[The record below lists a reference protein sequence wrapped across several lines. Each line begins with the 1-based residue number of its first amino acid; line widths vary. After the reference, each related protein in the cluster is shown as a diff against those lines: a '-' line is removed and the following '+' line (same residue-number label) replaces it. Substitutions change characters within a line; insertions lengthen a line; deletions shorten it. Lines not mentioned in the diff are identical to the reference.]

1 MRPDRSSKIFT
12 ALFPIIF
19 TLSLLTI
26 AGADNAYAQ
35 FETATV
41 LGTVRD
47 QNRAVLQGATVTL
60 KNIATGITSTT
71 LTDENGDFLF
81 TSVKI
86 GNYRV
91 TAELKGFA
99 TAVIEQVTVTVE
111 ARQRVDLTMQVGA
124 ATETITITDT
134 APLLETDS
142 SSKGQVINQRQIVNL
157 PIIGRTYSNL
167 ALLVPGV
174 RQSQSGNQGDISV
187 RREGSYNVNGLRSVY
202 NNFLIDGIDNNFYGT
217 TNQGFSNQAAQPSPD
232 SVAEFRMSVNSY
244 SAEYGRTGGAVMNV
258 STRSG
263 TNQYHGALW
272 DYIQNSA
279 LNATGFFKPIDNR
292 KPQVNR
298 NQFGFVFGGPIIKDR
313 TFFFLDYEGSRWIQS
328 PFLVAAIPTLDQRRG
343 ILRSAEPGR
352 PANVVVP
359 YDFIDSTGTLIRAGT
374 EYPEG
379 TPVPMTS
386 FAKTVLENLPAPN
399 RAGTSNFGGFARNR
413 LFEDKGALKLDHKFT
428 EKLNGFARYSHRRQT
443 IEQPGLISGFSGGN
457 ALGNLATYNQQGI
470 GGITYVI
477 SSDSALDYRFAVTRL
492 GMDRLPALIG
502 GPSMNDLFGITG
514 LPEGPRIQ
522 GGVTPQDIPGFGR
535 IGRQS
540 TNPQSQ
546 FPTTI
551 NSRVNYSKLLGRHSL
566 KTGYEYL
573 ALNQDVDD
581 TNPLYGLDLYG
592 GGFSR
597 PRGGTAPA
605 VNYALAD
612 FYFGARNQ
620 YQLATQFI
628 AKMRQ
633 RFHYWYLQDD
643 FKVNPKLT
651 INAGLRYELVTPVY
665 DADNNLANFDPET
678 REIILAKDGSI
689 SERALR
695 NLDKN
700 NFAPRIGLAYQL
712 RDKTVLRAGYAI
724 GYNYWNRMA
733 SAELLNTNAPFV
745 TRASIQNVASRN
757 GAGNIE
763 NICTGNNFTGC
774 FRRTQD
780 GYPTNLLTSPGSVI
794 LYMPRDFPW
803 SYVQNWHLTIQHQI
817 TRNTLID
824 VAYAGNRGIKLPI
837 LADLNQARP
846 LTAAEALLPSEQ
858 RPSLLDRRPIQ
869 GVTIPGFGLVRAG
882 NITSALPT
890 GFSNYNALQIKV
902 EHRGRTLQLLNS
914 FTYSKAIDNSGQVL
928 EVSNGGSPTPQNLY
942 NVNNDKGPSSYDQRF
957 NNTSSIVWDVPVG
970 KGRSF
975 GLNLP
980 SALDF
985 IIGGWVASSTITL
998 TSGQPLNLRYGDTD
1012 GRVSDNQPDFLG
1024 GVALRP
1030 NVGPNGGILSTEE
1043 QRRALGLERHLFYFN
1058 APNITTPSVDQP
1070 FGNIGRNAVY
1080 GFPFHQVDF
1089 GIQKNF
1095 PFRFINES
1103 ARLEFRAEFFNFFN
1117 TTNFSAPAVDRRSG
1131 VFGQVSSTFDPRI
1144 IQFALKFHF

>member
-1 MRPDRSSKIFT
+1 MGPDRSAKLFT
-12 ALFPIIF
+12 VLFPIIF
-19 TLSLLTI
+19 TLGLFLT
-26 AGADNAYAQ
+26 AGAEYAYGQ

-47 QNRAVLQGATVTL
+47 QNRALLQGATVTL

-81 TSVKI
+81 PSVKI

-91 TAELKGFA
+91 TAELTGFS

-124 ATETITITDT
+124 TSEMVTITDT

-157 PIIGRTYSNL
+157 PVIGRTYSNL

-174 RQSQSGNQGDISV
+174 RQSQSGNQGDISF

-263 TNQYHGALW
+263 TNQFHGAVW
-272 DYIQNSA
+272 DYLQNTA
-279 LNATGFFKPIDNR
+279 LNATGFFRPPDGR

-298 NQFGFVFGGPIIKDR
+298 NQFGFVIGGPIFKDR

-328 PFLVAAIPTLDQRRG
+328 PFQLATIPSLDQRQG
-343 ILRSAEPGR
+343 ILRSSD
-352 PANVVVP
+352 PAVRADVVVP
-359 YDFIDSTGTLIRAGT
+359 YDFIDSTGALIRAGAL
-374 EYPEG
+374 YPEG
-379 TPVPMTS
+379 TRVPMTS
-386 FAKTVLENLPAPN
+386 FARTVLENLPAPN
-399 RAGTSNFGGFARNR
+399 RTTSNNFGGFARNR

-428 EKLNGFARYSHRRQT
+428 EKLTGFARYSHRRQT
-443 IEQPGLISGFSGGN
+443 IEQPGLITGFSGGN
-457 ALGNLATYNQQGI
+457 AIGNLVTYNQQGI
-470 GGITYVI
+470 AGVTYIV
-477 SSDSALDYRFAVTRL
+477 SNDSALDYRFAVSRL
-492 GMDRLPALIG
+492 GMDRLPALVG

-514 LPEGPRIQ
+514 LPEGPRVQ
-522 GGVTPQDIPGFGR
+522 GGVTPQDIPGFSR

-551 NSRVNYSKLLGRHSL
+551 NSRINYSKLLGRHSL

-573 ALNQDVDD
+573 ALNQAVDD

-597 PRGGTAPA
+597 PAGGTAPA

-612 FYFGARNQ
+612 FYFGARSQ
-620 YQLATQFI
+620 YQFATQFI
-628 AKMRQ
+628 AQMRQ
-633 RFHYWYLQDD
+633 RFHYWYIQDD
-643 FKVNPKLT
+643 FKVHPKLT

-665 DADNNLANFDPET
+665 DADDSLSNFDPET
-678 REIILAKDGSI
+678 REIILAGDGSV

-745 TRASIQNVASRN
+745 TRASVQNDRSQL
-757 GAGNIE
+757 GNI
-763 NICTGNNFTGC
+763 CSDNNFTGC

-780 GYPTNLLTSPGSVI
+780 GYPANLLMSPGSVI

-803 SYVQNWHLTIQHQI
+803 SYVQNWHLTIQHQL
-817 TRNTLID
+817 TRSILID
-824 VAYAGNRGIKLPI
+824 VSYAGNRGIKLPQ

-846 LTAAEALLPSEQ
+846 LTQAEL
-858 RPSLLDRRPIQ
+858 RPGAQQPTLLDRRPIQ

-882 NITSALPT
+882 NITSSLPT
-890 GFSNYNALQIKV
+890 GFSNYNALQIKI

-914 FTYSKAIDNSGQVL
+914 FTYSKAIDNSSQVL
-928 EVSNGGSPTPQNLY
+928 EVSNGGAPTPQNLY
-942 NVNNDKGPSSYDQRF
+942 DVGNDRGPSSFDQRF
-957 NNTSSIVWDVPVG
+957 NNTTSVVWDVPAG
-970 KGRSF
+970 KGRNI
-975 GLNLP
+975 NLP
-980 SALDF
+980 PVLDF
-985 IIGGWVASSTITL
+985 IVGGWVASSTVTL

-1030 NVGPNGGILSTEE
+1030 NVGPNGGILSTAD
-1043 QRRALGLERHLFYFN
+1043 QRRALGLERHDFYFN
-1058 APNITTPSVDQP
+1058 ATNIAIPTRDQP

-1080 GFPFHQVDF
+1080 GFPFYQVDF

-1103 ARLEFRAEFFNFFN
+1103 SRLEFRTEFFNLFN
-1117 TTNFSAPAVDRRSG
+1117 KTNFGAPTVDRRSAA
-1131 VFGQVSSTFDPRI
+1131 FGRVSSTFDPRI

>member
-1 MRPDRSSKIFT
+1 MGPDRPSKPFT
-12 ALFPIIF
+12 TLFQLLI
-19 TLSLLTI
+19 TLGFVAVI
-26 AGADNAYAQ
+26 GVNNAYAQ

-47 QNRAVLQGATVTL
+47 QNRAVLRGATVTL

-99 TAVIEQVTVTVE
+99 TAVIEQITVTVE

-174 RQSQSGNQGDISV
+174 RQSQSGNQGDISF

-263 TNQYHGALW
+263 TNQFHGTAW
-272 DYIQNSA
+272 DYLQNTA
-279 LNATGFFKPIDNR
+279 LNATGFFRPPDGR

-328 PFLVAAIPTLDQRRG
+328 PFQLAALPTLDQRRG
-343 ILRSAEPGR
+343 ILAADVR
-352 PANVVVP
+352 VP
-359 YDFIDSTGTLIRAGT
+359 YDFTDSSGALIRAGT
-374 EYPEG
+374 VYAAG
-379 TPVPMTS
+379 MPVPMTS
-386 FAKTVLENLPAPN
+386 FAKTVLNNLPAPN
-399 RAGTSNFGGFARNR
+399 RAGGNNFGGFARNQ
-413 LFEDKGALKLDHKFT
+413 LFEDKGALKIDHKFT
-428 EKLNGFARYSHRRQT
+428 EKLNVFTRYSHRRQT
-443 IEQPGLISGFSGGN
+443 IDQPGLITGFSGGN
-457 ALGNLATYNQQGI
+457 AIGNLTTYNQQGI
-470 GGITYVI
+470 AGITYII
-477 SSDSALDYRFAVTRL
+477 SSDSALDYRFAVSRL
-492 GMDRLPALIG
+492 GMDRLPALVG
-502 GPSMNDLFGITG
+502 GPSMNDLFGING

-522 GGVTPQDIPGFGR
+522 GGVTPQDIPGFAR

-540 TNPQSQ
+540 TNPQAQ
-546 FPTTI
+546 FPTTV

-592 GGFSR
+592 GSFSR
-597 PRGGTAPA
+597 PGGGTAA
-605 VNYALAD
+605 ALAD
-612 FYFGARNQ
+612 FYFGARSQ
-620 YQLATQFI
+620 YQFATQVI

-643 FKVNPKLT
+643 FKLNPKLT

-665 DADNNLANFDPET
+665 DANNNLANFNPDT
-678 REIILAKDGSI
+678 REIVLAKDGSI
-689 SERALR
+689 SDRALR
-695 NLDKN
+695 NLDTN

-712 RDKTVLRAGYAI
+712 REKTVLRAGYAI

-733 SAELLNTNAPFV
+733 SAELLDTNAPFV
-745 TRASIQNVASRN
+745 TRASVQNTA
-757 GAGNIE
+757 ANIG

-794 LYMPRDFPW
+794 LYMPEEFPW
-803 SYVQNWHLTIQHQI
+803 SYVQNWHLT
-817 TRNTLID
+817 
-824 VAYAGNRGIKLPI
+824 
-837 LADLNQARP
+837 
-846 LTAAEALLPSEQ
+846 
-858 RPSLLDRRPIQ
+858 
-869 GVTIPGFGLVRAG
+869 
-882 NITSALPT
+882 
-890 GFSNYNALQIKV
+890 
-902 EHRGRTLQLLNS
+902 
-914 FTYSKAIDNSGQVL
+914 
-928 EVSNGGSPTPQNLY
+928 
-942 NVNNDKGPSSYDQRF
+942 
-957 NNTSSIVWDVPVG
+957 
-970 KGRSF
+970 
-975 GLNLP
+975 
-980 SALDF
+980 
-985 IIGGWVASSTITL
+985 
-998 TSGQPLNLRYGDTD
+998 
-1012 GRVSDNQPDFLG
+1012 
-1024 GVALRP
+1024 
-1030 NVGPNGGILSTEE
+1030 
-1043 QRRALGLERHLFYFN
+1043 
-1058 APNITTPSVDQP
+1058 
-1070 FGNIGRNAVY
+1070 
-1080 GFPFHQVDF
+1080 
-1089 GIQKNF
+1089 
-1095 PFRFINES
+1095 
-1103 ARLEFRAEFFNFFN
+1103 
-1117 TTNFSAPAVDRRSG
+1117 
-1131 VFGQVSSTFDPRI
+1131 
-1144 IQFALKFHF
+1144 

>member
-1 MRPDRSSKIFT
+1 MGPDRSSKLFT
-12 ALFPIIF
+12 ALFQIIF
-19 TLSLLTI
+19 ILGLLIITE
-26 AGADNAYAQ
+26 NAYGQ

-47 QNRAVLQGATVTL
+47 QNRAVLPGATVTL

-111 ARQRVDLTMQVGA
+111 ARQRADLTMQIGA
-124 ATETITITDT
+124 ASETITITDT

-142 SSKGQVINQRQIVNL
+142 SSKGQIINQRQIVNL

-174 RQSQSGNQGDISV
+174 RQSQSGNQGDISF
-187 RREGSYNVNGLRSVY
+187 RREGAYNVNGLRSVY

-263 TNQYHGALW
+263 TNQYHGAVW
-272 DYIQNSA
+272 DYLQNTA
-279 LNATGFFKPIDNR
+279 LNATGFFRPPDGR

-328 PFLVAAIPTLDQRRG
+328 PFQLAAIPSLDQRRG
-343 ILRSAEPGR
+343 ILTARVR
-352 PANVVVP
+352 VP
-359 YDFIDSTGTLIRAGT
+359 FDFIDSTGTLIRAGT
-374 EYPEG
+374 EYAPG

-386 FAKTVLENLPAPN
+386 FAQTVLNNLPAPN
-399 RAGTSNFGGFARNR
+399 RAVGTNFGNFARNQ

-443 IEQPGLISGFSGGN
+443 IEQPGLITGFSGGN
-457 ALGNLATYNQQGI
+457 AIGNLVTYNQQGI
-470 GGITYVI
+470 AGITYVI

-492 GMDRLPALIG
+492 GMDRLPALVG

-522 GGVTPQDIPGFGR
+522 GGITPQDIPGFAR

-597 PRGGTAPA
+597 PLEVTAA
-605 VNYALAD
+605 NVNHALAD
-612 FYFGARNQ
+612 FYFGARSQ
-620 YQLATQFI
+620 YQFATQVI
-628 AKMRQ
+628 AQMRQ

-643 FKVNPKLT
+643 FKLNPKLT

-665 DADNNLANFDPET
+665 DADNNFANFNPET
-678 REIILAKDGSI
+678 REILLAKDGSI

-700 NFAPRIGLAYQL
+700 NFAPRVGLAYQL

-745 TRASIQNVASRN
+745 TRASVQNDARN
-757 GAGNIE
+757 IT

-794 LYMPRDFPW
+794 LYMPQEFPW
-803 SYVQNWHLTIQHQI
+803 SYVQNWHLTVQHQI

-846 LTAAEALLPSEQ
+846 LTAAEALLPAGQ

-882 NITSALPT
+882 NITSAIPT

-914 FTYSKAIDNSGQVL
+914 FTYSKAIDNSSQVL
-928 EVSNGGSPTPQNLY
+928 EVSNGGSPTPQNLFD
-942 NVNNDKGPSSYDQRF
+942 VNNDKGPSSYDQRF
-957 NNTSSIVWDVPVG
+957 NNTTSVVWDVPVG
-970 KGRSF
+970 KGRNF
-975 GLNLP
+975 NLP
-980 SALDF
+980 AALDF
-985 IIGGWVASSTITL
+985 IIGGWVTSSTITL

-1030 NVGPNGGILSTEE
+1030 NVGPNAGILSTEE
-1043 QRRALGLERHLFYFN
+1043 QRRALGLERHEFYFN
-1058 APNITTPSVDQP
+1058 APNITIPGLDQP

-1080 GFPFHQVDF
+1080 GFPFYQVDF

-1131 VFGQVSSTFDPRI
+1131 AFGRVSSTFDPRI
-1144 IQFALKFHF
+1144 VQFALKFHF

>member
-1 MRPDRSSKIFT
+1 MGPDRPSKPFT
-12 ALFPIIF
+12 TLFQLLI
-19 TLSLLTI
+19 TLGFVAI
-26 AGADNAYAQ
+26 AGVNNAYAQ

-71 LTDENGDFLF
+71 LTDANGDFLF

-99 TAVIEQVTVTVE
+99 TAVLEQITVTVE

-187 RREGSYNVNGLRSVY
+187 RREGAYNVNGLRSVY

-217 TNQGFSNQAAQPSPD
+217 TNQGYSNQAVQPSPD

-263 TNQYHGALW
+263 TNQFHGTVW
-272 DYIQNSA
+272 DYLQNTA
-279 LNATGFFKPIDNR
+279 LNATGFFRPPDGR

-298 NQFGFVFGGPIIKDR
+298 NQFGFVVGGPIIKDR

-328 PFLVAAIPTLDQRRG
+328 PFQLAATPTLDQRRG
-343 ILRSAEPGR
+343 ILAADVR
-352 PANVVVP
+352 VP
-359 YDFIDSTGTLIRAGT
+359 YDFTDSTGALIRAGT
-374 EYPEG
+374 LYAAG

-386 FAKTVLENLPAPN
+386 FAKTVLNNLPAPN
-399 RAGTSNFGGFARNR
+399 RAGGNNFGGFARNQ
-413 LFEDKGALKLDHKFT
+413 LFEDKGALKIDHKFT
-428 EKLNGFARYSHRRQT
+428 EKLNVFTRYSHRRQT
-443 IEQPGLISGFSGGN
+443 IDQPGLISGFSGGN
-457 ALGNLATYNQQGI
+457 AIGNLTTYNQQGI
-470 GGITYVI
+470 AGLTYII
-477 SSDSALDYRFAVTRL
+477 SSDSALDYRFAVSRL
-492 GMDRLPALIG
+492 GMDRLPALVG
-502 GPSMNDLFGITG
+502 GPSMNDLFGING

-522 GGVTPQDIPGFGR
+522 GGVTPQDIPGFAR

-540 TNPQSQ
+540 TNPQAQ
-546 FPTTI
+546 FPTTV

-566 KTGYEYL
+566 KMGYEYL

-592 GGFSR
+592 GSFSR
-597 PRGGTAPA
+597 PGGGTAA
-605 VNYALAD
+605 ALAD
-612 FYFGARNQ
+612 FYFGARSQ
-620 YQLATQFI
+620 YQFATQVI

-633 RFHYWYLQDD
+633 RFHYLYLQDD
-643 FKVNPKLT
+643 FKLNPKLT

-665 DADNNLANFDPET
+665 DANNNLSNFNPES
-678 REIILAKDGSI
+678 REIVMAKDGSI
-689 SERALR
+689 SNRALR
-695 NLDKN
+695 NLDTN

-712 RDKTVLRAGYAI
+712 REKTVLRAGYAI

-733 SAELLNTNAPFV
+733 SAELLDTNAPFV
-745 TRASIQNVASRN
+745 TRASVQNTAAN
-757 GAGNIE
+757 IGNI
-763 NICTGNNFTGC
+763 CAGNNFTGC

-794 LYMPRDFPW
+794 LYMPEEFPW
-803 SYVQNWHLTIQHQI
+803 SYVQNWHLTVQHQI

-824 VAYAGNRGIKLPI
+824 VGYTGNRGIKLPI
-837 LADLNQARP
+837 LADYNQARP
-846 LTAAEALLPSEQ
+846 LTAAEMLLPANQ

-882 NITSALPT
+882 NITAPLPT

-914 FTYSKAIDNSGQVL
+914 FTYSKAIDNSSQVL
-928 EVSNGGSPTPQNLY
+928 EVSNGGSPNPQNLN
-942 NVNNDKGPSSYDQRF
+942 NVNNDKGPSSFDQRF
-957 NNTSSIVWDVPVG
+957 NNTSSVVWDVPVG
-970 KGRSF
+970 KGR
-975 GLNLP
+975 NLKLPP
-980 SALDF
+980 SLDF

-1012 GRVSDNQPDFLG
+1012 GRLSDNQPDFLG

-1030 NVGPNGGILSTEE
+1030 NVGANGGILSTNE
-1043 QRRALGLERHLFYFN
+1043 QRKVLGLERYEFYFN
-1058 APNITTPSVDQP
+1058 APNITIPSPDQP

-1080 GFPFHQVDF
+1080 GFPFYQVDF

-1095 PFRFINES
+1095 PFRFVNES

-1117 TTNFSAPAVDRRSG
+1117 QTNFSAPSFDRRSAA
-1131 VFGQVSSTFDPRI
+1131 FGRVSSTFDPRI

>member
-1 MRPDRSSKIFT
+1 MRPERSVITTFT
-12 ALFPIIF
+12 RIIF
-19 TLSLLTI
+19 LLFTFNLLAI
-26 AGADNAYAQ
+26 IGVDNAYAQ

-71 LTDENGDFLF
+71 QTDQNGDFLF

-91 TAELKGFA
+91 TAELTGFA
-99 TAVIEQVTVTVE
+99 TGVVEQVTVTVE

-124 ATETITITDT
+124 TSETVTITDT

-142 SSKGQVINQRQIVNL
+142 SSKGQIINQRQIVNL

-174 RQSQSGNQGDISV
+174 RQSQSGNQGDITA
-187 RREGSYNVNGLRSVY
+187 RREGAYNVNGLRSVY

-263 TNQYHGALW
+263 TNQFHGSVW
-272 DYIQNSA
+272 DYIQNTA
-279 LNATGFFKPIDNR
+279 LNATGFFRPIDDQ

-328 PFLVAAIPTLDQRRG
+328 PFQLAAIPGLDQRRG
-343 ILRSAEPGR
+343 ILA
-352 PANVVVP
+352 ADVMVP
-359 YDFIDSTGTLIRAGT
+359 YDFIDSTGTPIPAGT
-374 EYPEG
+374 VYAAG

-386 FAKTVLENLPAPN
+386 FAQTVLNNLPAPN
-399 RAGTSNFGGFARNR
+399 RAGGNNFGGFARNR
-413 LFEDKGALKLDHKFT
+413 LFEDKGALKIDHKLS
-428 EKLNGFARYSHRRQT
+428 EKLNVFTRYSHRRQT

-457 ALGNLATYNQQGI
+457 AIGSLVTYNQQGI
-470 GGITYVI
+470 AGVTYVI
-477 SSDSALDYRFAVTRL
+477 SSDSTLDYRFAVSRL
-492 GMDRLPALIG
+492 GMDRLPAQIG

-522 GGVTPQDIPGFGR
+522 GGVTPQDIPGFAR

-546 FPTTI
+546 FPTTV

-566 KTGYEYL
+566 KAGYEYL

-597 PRGGTAPA
+597 PVMPPPTPGDPSPPPVNP

-612 FYFGARNQ
+612 FYFGARSQ
-620 YQLATQFI
+620 YQFATQVI

-643 FKVNPKLT
+643 FKIYPKLT

-665 DADNNLANFDPET
+665 DANNNLANFDPAT
-678 REIILAKDGSI
+678 REIVLANDGSI
-689 SERALR
+689 SDRSLR
-695 NLDKN
+695 DLDKN
-700 NFAPRIGLAYQL
+700 NFSPRIGVAYQM

-745 TRASIQNVASRN
+745 TRASVQNT
-757 GAGNIE
+757 AGNIG
-763 NICTGNNFTGC
+763 NVCTGNNFSGC

-794 LYMPRDFPW
+794 LYLPQDFPW
-803 SYVQNWHLTIQHQI
+803 SYVQNWHLTVQHQM
-817 TRNTLID
+817 TRNLLID
-824 VAYAGNRGIKLPI
+824 VSYAGNRGIKLPL
-837 LADLNQARP
+837 LADYNQARP
-846 LTAAEALLPSEQ
+846 LTAAKLLLPANQ
-858 RPSLLDRRPIQ
+858 RPSLLARRPIQ
-869 GVTIPGFGLVRAG
+869 NVTIPGSGLVPVG
-882 NITSALPT
+882 NITAALPI
-890 GFSNYNALQIKV
+890 GFSNYNALQLKV

-942 NVNNDKGPSSYDQRF
+942 DVNNDKGPSSYDQRF
-957 NNTSSIVWDVPVG
+957 NNTTSVVWDVPVG
-970 KGRSF
+970 KGR
-975 GLNLP
+975 NLSLP
-980 SALDF
+980 PALDF
-985 IIGGWVASSTITL
+985 IIGGWVASSSITL

-1012 GRVSDNQPDFLG
+1012 ARVSDNQPDFLG

-1030 NVGPNGGILSTEE
+1030 NVGANGGILSTEE
-1043 QRRALGLERHLFYFN
+1043 QRQSLGLERHEYFFN
-1058 APNITTPSVDQP
+1058 APNITIPSLAQP
-1070 FGNIGRNAVY
+1070 FGNIGRNAIY
-1080 GFPFHQVDF
+1080 GFPFYQVDF

-1117 TTNFSAPAVDRRSG
+1117 RTNFNAPSVDRRSG
-1131 VFGQVSSTFDPRI
+1131 AFGRVSSTFDPRI
-1144 IQFALKFHF
+1144 VQFALKFHF